1 MPHVPPSW
9 AQKVGGPYQQSSEMH
24 GVQSA
29 DECQLHIETAT
40 TPELF
45 QGIDLAP
52 SASFEEVAYLFL
64 NGHLPTASE
73 FTICRIAREHG

>member
-1 MPHVPPSW
+1 MPCISENVVDQDLSRHLFVPHVPPSW

-29 DECQLHIETAT
+29 DEYQLHIKTAT

-45 QGIDLAP
+45 QGIDPAERG
-52 SASFEEVAYLFL
+52 S
-64 NGHLPTASE
+64 
-73 FTICRIAREHG
+73 I